1 MPARATARVR
11 VPATSANLGP
21 GFDTLGL
28 ALGLWDE
35 VELGVVDAPSCRVD
49 VEGEGAGRV
58 PRDGRHLV
66 LRAAHATFDRA
77 GAPRASL
84 HLRCRNAIPHSRGLG
99 SSAAAAV
106 AGIVAARAL
115 LADTHPLDDAA
126 VLDLAAGFDGHAD
139 NVAACLYGGLVVSW
153 GHEGSWHAA
162 HLTPHPAL
170 RPVAL
175 VADRSSSTE
184 ATRGLLPD
192 RVPHADAAF
201 TAARSALIVHA
212 LTSEPELLLAAT
224 EDRLHQPYRRPG
236 LPRDRGGGRPP
247 AGGRD
252 PRGGLRGG
260 ADGAR
265 ADPRRT
271 AARRPRHHRLRRP
284 PARGGHRGRAGRD
297 GLTGASSPDA
307 AARGVVVAGAHDGVY
322 IDGHSDHACGASV
335 PWFRHRSGPISPSVA
350 GMPGGRTLMIAVRQ
364 LRGSSRPGPMILI
377 GPPDR
382 PGPARRPAPCGADTS
397 AGQGG
402 PRAGQE
408 GPA

>member
-1 MPARATARVR
+1 VPARATARVR

-115 LADTHPLDDAA
+115 LADTHPLDDAT

-175 VADRSSSTE
+175 IADRSSSTE

-212 LTSEPELLLAAT
+212 LTSAPELLLAAT
-224 EDRLHQPYRRPG
+224 EDRLHQPYRRPAYPETAAAVDHLRAAG
-236 LPRDRGGGRPP
+236 IPAVVSGAGPTVLALTLDGRLPDDLDTTGFAVRPL
-247 AGGRD
+247 AVD
-252 PRGGLRGG
+252 TE
-260 ADGAR
+260 GAR
-265 ADPRRT
+265 VE
-271 AARRPRHHRLRRP
+271 
-284 PARGGHRGRAGRD
+284 
-297 GLTGASSPDA
+297 TG
-307 AARGVVVAGAHDGVY
+307 
-322 IDGHSDHACGASV
+322 
-335 PWFRHRSGPISPSVA
+335 
-350 GMPGGRTLMIAVRQ
+350 
-364 LRGSSRPGPMILI
+364 
-377 GPPDR
+377 
-382 PGPARRPAPCGADTS
+382 
-397 AGQGG
+397 
-402 PRAGQE
+402 
-408 GPA
+408 